1 MKEKE
6 AVRPRLVSAKIKR
19 LQEEAEK
26 DYIGFWERVAE
37 QSFWFQRWEK
47 AFEGEPSNFRW
58 FINGRTNLSYAALD
72 RHVERGWGGHAALI
86 GLNERGDKRT
96 YTYVQLWQEVR
107 RIARALRG
115 LGVGEGDRVGIYMPT
130 IPEAIAAM
138 LATTRIGAIHVVVF
152 AGFGAKALRERLALS
167 GAKVLLTADVSFRR
181 GQAIDLKA
189 IVDEALAE
197 PLPDLQ
203 RVVIL
208 RRGDDVRLD
217 TSREMLW
224 DDFLAMGEGQPDEA
238 VCLESN
244 APAFILSTSGT
255 TAKPKLVVHT
265 HGPYQVGVRAMGD
278 WMYGLRPQDIWW
290 STSDIGWIVG
300 HSYIVYGPLLHGAT
314 TVAFE
319 GALDYPGPETFYR
332 ILEEQRITGL
342 FLSPTLV
349 RMLMKHGVEVAK
361 RFDLRAL
368 ERVFC
373 AGELL
378 NPPVWSWLAEEVLEG
393 KVPVLDHW
401 WQTETGVPVIGNP
414 YGLGALPVKP
424 GSAGIPLPGMSVR
437 VVDSEG
443 QPLPPGESGT
453 LVITRPFP
461 TLTARLWGEPER
473 YVREYWERTPG
484 VYHAGDAAQ
493 IDEDG
498 YVWFAGRA
506 DEVLKVAGHRLGTV
520 EVESALLTHPSVA
533 EAGVV
538 GQPDPIRGEVIS
550 AFIVLKS
557 GYSPSQELRQELIA
571 TLRRELG
578 PVAVVG
584 QLIFVPSLPK
594 TRSGKIMRR
603 VLKAVLLGQDPGDIS
618 TIEEEASVAE
628 VAAAWQQ
635 IAVQGGQD
643 GR

>member
-1 MKEKE
+1 MEDKET
-6 AVRPRLVSAKIKR
+6 VRPRLVSAKIR
-19 LQEEAEK
+19 SMQEEAEK
-26 DYIGFWERVAE
+26 DFVRFWERVAE
-37 QSFWFQRWEK
+37 QSFWFRRWEK
-47 AFEGEPSNFRW
+47 AFDGVPSDFRW
-58 FINGRTNLSYAALD
+58 FVNGQTNISYAALD
-72 RHVERGWGGHAALI
+72 VHVERGWGGHAALI
-86 GLNERGDKRT
+86 GLNERGERRT
-96 YTYVQLWQEVR
+96 YTYIQLWQEVR

-130 IPEAIAAM
+130 VPEAIAAM

-152 AGFGAKALRERLALS
+152 AGFGAKALRERMALS
-167 GAKVLLTADVSFRR
+167 GAKVLLTADVTFRR
-181 GQAIDLKA
+181 GQAVNLKA
-189 IVDEALAE
+189 IVDEALKD

-203 RVVIL
+203 RVVLL
-208 RRGDDVRLD
+208 RRGEKEPELHPGRD
-217 TSREMLW
+217 MLW
-224 DDFLAMGEGQPDEA
+224 DEFLAQGEGQTDEA
-238 VCLESN
+238 VRLESN

-265 HGPYQVGVRAMGD
+265 HGAYQVGVRAMGD
-278 WMYGLRPQDIWW
+278 WMYGLRQEDIWW

-332 ILEEQRITGL
+332 ILEEERVTGL

-349 RMLMKHGVEVAK
+349 RMLMKYGADVPK
-361 RFDLRAL
+361 RFDLSAL

-378 NPPVWSWLAEEVLEG
+378 NPPAWSWLAEEVLEG

-401 WQTETGVPVIGNP
+401 WQTETGAPVIGNP
-414 YGLGALPVKP
+414 YGLGVLPVKP
-424 GSAGIPLPGMSVR
+424 GSAGVPLPGMAVR
-437 VVDSEG
+437 VVGSDGE
-443 QPLPPGESGT
+443 PLPPGEPGT
-453 LVITRPFP
+453 LVIARPFP

-473 YVREYWERTPG
+473 YAREYWERTPG
-484 VYHAGDAAQ
+484 YYHAGDAAQ
-493 IDEDG
+493 IDKDG

-520 EVESALLTHPSVA
+520 EVESALLTHPAVA

-538 GQPDPIRGEVIS
+538 GKPDPIRGEVIS
-550 AFIVLKS
+550 AFVVLKA
-557 GYSPSQELRQELIA
+557 GYTASDELRQELLA

-584 QLIFVPSLPK
+584 DLLFVSVLPK

-628 VAAAWQQ
+628 VAEAWRQLT
-635 IAVQGGQD
+635 GNN
-643 GR
+643 